1 MAIISDYVGFR
12 GVFYPL
18 QYIRID
24 KATIVNK
31 NTLVIEVG
39 IYLTEQL
46 AASGSPPHTIEAY
59 SGEYD
64 LFSDANP
71 WQQGY
76 QLLKTIFPNYTDEI

>member
-1 MAIISDYVGFR
+1 MAIISDYIGFR
-12 GVFYPL
+12 NAFYPL

-31 NTLVIEVG
+31 NTIVIDAG
-39 IYLTEQL
+39 IYLTQQQ
-46 AASGSPPHTIEAY
+46 AADGFPPHTVETY

-64 LFSDANP
+64 LLSDANP